1 MTSRRCRSD
10 FGFWENVMNRI
21 NNKRLLNDP
30 KETKMLCSA
39 EGDTSLWV
47 LSATLSFDPLLFKML
62 TIQFE
67 LNRPI
72 KVQTEMV
79 RESILLLPSSQ
90 RFSTASGR
98 QLSLSRGP
106 RCSLKCSS
114 AGAAVPFSSTQCS
127 SHAAVLQESQL
138 IQQLKLSFTANQR
151 IFIQNS
157 CSRKI
162 PPPEGQLSQSPMLF
176 FLTQP

>member
-1 MTSRRCRSD
+1 
-10 FGFWENVMNRI
+10 MNRI
-21 NNKRLLNDP
+21 NDKRLLNDP
-30 KETKMLCSA
+30 KETKMLCRA
-39 EGDTSLWV
+39 EGDKSLWV

-67 LNRPI
+67 
-72 KVQTEMV
+72 VQTEMV

-90 RFSTASGR
+90 RFSTASGG

-151 IFIQNS
+151 MFIQNS

-162 PPPEGQLSQSPMLF
+162 PPPAGRLFQSPTLL